1 MVSLGSDNKSGMR
14 LSESLEDYIEAIH
27 KLIQEKKVA
36 RVKDIARL
44 KGVRMASVSDAMRK
58 LGERGLVKY
67 EAREYIELTPEGT
80 ELARK
85 VRVRHELL
93 HWFFKDLLRVSA
105 VNSEKDACTVEHA
118 LSDEGVDKL
127 VKLYEYFHL
136 HPERQKKLLEFLD
149 AGSSSSNGP
158 YVLPSVCTDKARLSD
173 LKPGQSAKVLQIR
186 SKGAVRQRLI
196 DMGMLPDTQIFLE
209 RKAPTGDPIWIRMK
223 GFQLSLRLSEAD
235 DVQVCL
241 IDAFKDSPS
250 ESEA

>member
-1 MVSLGSDNKSGMR
+1 MVSLESDNKRGTR
-14 LSESLEDYIEAIH
+14 LSESLEDYIEAVH
-27 KLIQEKKVA
+27 KLIEEKKVA
-36 RVKDIARL
+36 RVKDIAFL
-44 KGVRMASVSDAMRK
+44 KNVRMASVSDAMRK

-93 HWFFKDLLRVSA
+93 RWFFQELLRVSEA
-105 VNSEKDACTVEHA
+105 NSESDACTVEHA

-127 VKLYEYFHL
+127 VKLYEYFRS
-136 HPERQKKLLEFLD
+136 HPERQQKLWEFID
-149 AGSSSSNGP
+149 ASESENP
-158 YVLPSVCTDKARLSD
+158 PIIPAVCTQKLRLSD

-196 DMGMLPDTQIFLE
+196 DMGMLPDTCIFLE

-241 IDAFKDSPS
+241 SDGPSSGDSKK
-250 ESEA
+250 